1 MKVYTKT
8 GDDGTTGILGGTR
21 LPKSHIRIEAYG
33 TVDELLSWIGMV
45 RDQKVNE
52 NRNDFLVRIQDRL
65 FTLGSYLASDPE
77 KSKVAIPEIK
87 EKDIKDLEAEMDS
100 MDENLPPLKNFVL
113 PGGNQSVSYV
123 HIARTVCR
131 RAERAVV
138 LLNEHQALDKKV
150 IHYLNR
156 LSDYLFVLSRMN
168 SKELNATETPWI
180 PEK

>member
-52 NRNDFLVRIQDRL
+52 KRNDFLIRIQDRL

-77 KSKVAIPEIK
+77 KSKVAIPKINEQ
-87 EKDIKDLEAEMDS
+87 DIKDLEAEMDT

-168 SKELNATETPWI
+168 SKELNATETPWV